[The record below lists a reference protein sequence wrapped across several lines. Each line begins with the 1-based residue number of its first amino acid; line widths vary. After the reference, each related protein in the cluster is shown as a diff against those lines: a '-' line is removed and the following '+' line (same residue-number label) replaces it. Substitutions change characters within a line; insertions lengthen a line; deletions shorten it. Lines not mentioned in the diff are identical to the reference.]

1 MSREGPPQVFRQT
14 GLVEELD
21 EFLPLAIGEG
31 VHRVDHDS
39 PGAPLFAGGTA
50 ADRRINDR
58 DEEAERLSRT
68 GAGRDCKALSRYSL
82 RYGLHLMPI
91 KGDRLAVDSKDAGR
105 VRMERPILNQRFDG

>member
-1 MSREGPPQVFRQT
+1 MSREGRPQVFRQT

-58 DEEAERLSRT
+58 LLPASSRDFLIHVERTLGFSAT
-68 GAGRDCKALSRYSL
+68 GCFRA
-82 RYGLHLMPI
+82 HLG
-91 KGDRLAVDSKDAGR
+91 K
-105 VRMERPILNQRFDG
+105 N